1 MYIILTSV
9 ILECLILVDVT
20 LDSGAFSASNFLC
33 MLFNCVCSQS
43 LKLYGSTFKLR
54 FKVYVFKENLLP
66 LLLPETQLLTWNNFK
81 ILA

>member
-9 ILECLILVDVT
+9 ILECLILVVT
-20 LDSGAFSASNFLC
+20 LDSWQLALSA
-33 MLFNCVCSQS
+33 FNCVCSQS
-43 LKLYGSTFKLR
+43 LKLYGSTFELR
-54 FKVYVFKENLLP
+54 FKVHVFKENLLP

>member
-33 MLFNCVCSQS
+33 MLLIVCA
-43 LKLYGSTFKLR
+43 L
-54 FKVYVFKENLLP
+54 NH
-66 LLLPETQLLTWNNFK
+66 
-81 ILA
+81 